1 MSEEA
6 LQVDEERR
14 EMKTMKDRERY
25 TQLNVE
31 FQRIPRRDK
40 KALFN
45 EKCKEIEGNNRMRKA
60 RDIFMKIEDIK
71 GVFHERM
78 GMIKG
83 INGKNL
89 TEAEE
94 IKKSG

>member
-1 MSEEA
+1 
-6 LQVDEERR
+6 
-14 EMKTMKDRERY
+14 
-25 TQLNVE
+25 
-31 FQRIPRRDK
+31 
-40 KALFN
+40 
-45 EKCKEIEGNNRMRKA
+45 MRKA